1 MPNEIEHVGSTS
13 VDGLPAKPVLDIAL
27 LIVRPELLSFLE
39 NALCS
44 IGYSYR
50 GNKTDEGGHLF
61 VFETSPDVRSIHLHA
76 MIDGDPQ
83 WNAYLSFRDIMRV
96 NAQLRE
102 QYSRLKNRLAAAHSN
117 DRGSYTAAK
126 ASFIQEV
133 LSMQES
139 DRLKS

>member
-44 IGYSYR
+44 IGYLCR
-50 GNKTDEGGHLF
+50 GNKADESGHLF

-76 MIDGDPQ
+76 MIDGDP
-83 WNAYLSFRDIMRV
+83 AIECVSEFP
-96 NAQLRE
+96 
-102 QYSRLKNRLAAAHSN
+102 
-117 DRGSYTAAK
+117 
-126 ASFIQEV
+126 
-133 LSMQES
+133 
-139 DRLKS
+139 